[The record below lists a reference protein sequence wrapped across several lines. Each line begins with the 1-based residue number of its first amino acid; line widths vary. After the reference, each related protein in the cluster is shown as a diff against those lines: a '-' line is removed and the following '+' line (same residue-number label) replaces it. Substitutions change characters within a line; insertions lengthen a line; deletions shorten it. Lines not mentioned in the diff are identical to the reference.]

1 MDIVITL
8 PSSLWNKIVSGKKT
22 IELRK
27 SFPKLFDVDVDKV
40 YVILKGTPQIVGC
53 FYVRSFEWFYARS
66 IRDFEPILAQISVPR
81 QWIVNYVG
89 YSSAVY
95 LWHIRYV
102 RSFPRALD
110 RSVVWNMNT
119 NPQSFVYIRKYD
131 NSVHPNRS

>member
-1 MDIVITL
+1 MDIAITL
-8 PSSLWNKIVSGKKT
+8 PKSLWDKIVSGKKT

-27 SFPKLFDVDVDKV
+27 NFPKSFDVDVDKV
-40 YVILKGTPQIVGC
+40 YVILKGTPWIVGF

-66 IRDFEPILAQISVPR
+66 VRDFEQILAQISVPR

-102 RSFPRALD
+102 HAFTNALD
-110 RSVVWNMNT
+110 RDVVWNMYS
-119 NPQSFVYIRKYD
+119 NPQSFVYIR
-131 NSVHPNRS
+131 